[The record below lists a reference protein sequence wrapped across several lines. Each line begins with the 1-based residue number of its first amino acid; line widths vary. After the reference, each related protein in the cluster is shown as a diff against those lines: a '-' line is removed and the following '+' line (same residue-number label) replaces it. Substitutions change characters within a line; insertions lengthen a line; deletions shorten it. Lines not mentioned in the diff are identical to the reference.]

1 MPFPPRLVF
10 PLTRIC
16 GSGPPVRLSALAGLP
31 LHPFWCHE
39 WGQSASSRR
48 VVAAPATA
56 PGMRWC
62 GCLHAVKSDIL
73 SWTPLCRRPTAL
85 EADPQSLGL

>member
-39 WGQSASSRR
+39 WGQSDSARDALVWVSPRR
-48 VVAAPATA
+48 EKRHLVLDAPVSQTHRAGGGSAEPGAVAALRAR
-56 PGMRWC
+56 G
-62 GCLHAVKSDIL
+62 V
-73 SWTPLCRRPTAL
+73 
-85 EADPQSLGL
+85 